1 MDSKFLSPGL
11 KLCGS
16 HSITSGRLL
25 SQVLQNERKGKYL
38 GETVRFSKQVVKLEL
53 DLITEAAALPI
64 DGSNA
69 EVCLVELGGS
79 VGGAAE
85 CGVLGW
91 MNRVPSASGNSWLN

>member
-1 MDSKFLSPGL
+1 M
-11 KLCGS
+11 
-16 HSITSGRLL
+16 
-25 SQVLQNERKGKYL
+25 V
-38 GETVRFSKQVVKLEL
+38 EL

-85 CGVLGW
+85 CGVFGW